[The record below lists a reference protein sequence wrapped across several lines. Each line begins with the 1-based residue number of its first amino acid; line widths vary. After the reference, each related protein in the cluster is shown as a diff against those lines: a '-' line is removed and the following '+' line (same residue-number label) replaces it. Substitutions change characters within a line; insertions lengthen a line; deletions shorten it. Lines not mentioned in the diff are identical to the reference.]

1 MKRICV
7 IVAMASICGVASSQE
22 MSKLEFISV
31 SGKQLTDALC
41 QSERFLECV
50 DDSEELCRAQ
60 MNALVV
66 PHCLKEND
74 SIIPETMADGEA
86 QEVANELK
94 KCVATAYLAL
104 NQVDGNEFQECIV
117 K

>member
-1 MKRICV
+1 MRSIC
-7 IVAMASICGVASSQE
+7 ILVAMASFCGAASSQE

-41 QSERFLECV
+41 EFERFLECV

-66 PHCLKEND
+66 PHCLEKNNGL
-74 SIIPETMADGEA
+74 IPEMMAEEQA

-104 NQVDGNEFQECIV
+104 NQVDANDFQECIV